1 MKKILYI
8 LLAAFLSVS
17 ALTSCTKEEV
27 KPQGA
32 DVGLGKIK
40 E

>member
-1 MKKILYI
+1 MKKIIYI
-8 LLAAFLSVS
+8 LCAVVISVS
-17 ALTSCTKEEV
+17 SITSCTKEEV